1 MVTYFMIVISAVM
14 GLLIGI
20 SASYFS
26 IKDSLLPS
34 LASQIPISWCIPLL
48 FGILLHI
55 SLIVSSIY
63 TLKFKNR
70 ARVLL
75 IVLML
80 WNLFIG
86 LGMQVITA
94 FNIRF
99 PFGHLIHDYIIP
111 LWSVFFA
118 TDSLVFRMGFDD
130 PWVGFNYGASFFL
143 RISLCII
150 IILCL
155 IRPKVKEQFRKYET
169 GDRNRQIPRR

>member
-1 MVTYFMIVISAVM
+1 MIQTASIL

-20 SASYFS
+20 SAFYFS

-48 FGILLHI
+48 FGVLLHI

-63 TLKFKNR
+63 TLKLKNW

-75 IVLML
+75 LTLMS

-130 PWVGFNYGASFFL
+130 PWVGFNYWASFFL

-150 IILCL
+150 VILCL
-155 IRPKVKEQFRKYET
+155 NRTKVKGRFK
-169 GDRNRQIPRR
+169 